1 MIHSAIR
8 WLAFFGVSGA
18 VVWLCWQHEHGGAK
32 GMAVPV
38 PNVAACVVVAAVT
51 AVLCRRFWLAFAAPF
66 VAGLAGVLAIAEP
79 RCGPYGGLLGIL
91 VGIWILLLP
100 VVFHFGKAADQATPI
115 RRFRLQFGLKHL
127 FACAP
132 LVAIGMPIH
141 RAWGWL
147 GVVDYVLLL
156 RALSGLLACWR
167 GRRRL
172 GLAVVLAAAV
182 LAATEVAIT
191 YASRPMLWWLV
202 WEWKTPA
209 YLATLGSTDSIAH
222 EHVAVLLNRHGIDW
236 WGTSG
241 AGTGYEVF
249 CPQDSARAV
258 RIIKA
263 DALTYGYEVRLR
275 GGWRTPKESVPP
287 TVKRDIRKPMAALLS
302 MP

>member
-1 MIHSAIR
+1 
-8 WLAFFGVSGA
+8 
-18 VVWLCWQHEHGGAK
+18 
-32 GMAVPV
+32 
-38 PNVAACVVVAAVT
+38 
-51 AVLCRRFWLAFAAPF
+51 
-66 VAGLAGVLAIAEP
+66 
-79 RCGPYGGLLGIL
+79 
-91 VGIWILLLP
+91 
-100 VVFHFGKAADQATPI
+100 
-115 RRFRLQFGLKHL
+115 
-127 FACAP
+127 
-132 LVAIGMPIH
+132 MPIH

-302 MP
+302 MPEWADRTELGALLRCRRVQDDAAICPFVRSIAIQKRPYRGSNGDLQIGYCVELELVREGDDDSCLSRMGYLVWDGGRRIGFLGGARYGLGWPVSENGELREGGRR